1 MNINISESTETRIKE
16 IALSRG
22 EDVADVAGSL
32 LAEKVG
38 ELTSI
43 NKKRKKLADM
53 AGMFYG
59 GPGDTAERASE
70 ILRAGMGLSSLG
82 RD

>member
-1 MNINISESTETRIKE
+1 MNVNISEVTEIRIRE
-16 IALSRG
+16 LALSRG

-32 LAEKVG
+32 LDEKIS
-38 ELTSI
+38 ELAPRT
-43 NKKRKKLADM
+43 KKRKKLSDM

-70 ILRAGMGLSSLG
+70 ILRAEMGLSSLG